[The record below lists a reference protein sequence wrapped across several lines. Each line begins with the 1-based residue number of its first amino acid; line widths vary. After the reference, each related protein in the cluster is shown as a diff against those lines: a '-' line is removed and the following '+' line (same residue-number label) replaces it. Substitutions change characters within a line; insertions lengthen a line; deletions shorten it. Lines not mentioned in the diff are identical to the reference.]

1 MAVRGASCAA
11 GAAHPLPSPTAFSE
25 PAPGPLFGSA
35 ERAPQHRHASRFYEY
50 YACPLERDWLLT
62 ARFTVVGLVDDSRHA
77 RSNLWRPGRL
87 SPRALRS
94 VRPPRTPWC
103 GLPLDAG
110 CP

>member
-50 YACPLERDWLLT
+50 YACPLERDWLLS
-62 ARFTVVGLVDDSRHA
+62 ALAGLLKGVPPCHWWLVAEVGDGRVSGGGGVLQ
-77 RSNLWRPGRL
+77 RPRCSAEESFGRVC
-87 SPRALRS
+87 R
-94 VRPPRTPWC
+94 
-103 GLPLDAG
+103 
-110 CP
+110 